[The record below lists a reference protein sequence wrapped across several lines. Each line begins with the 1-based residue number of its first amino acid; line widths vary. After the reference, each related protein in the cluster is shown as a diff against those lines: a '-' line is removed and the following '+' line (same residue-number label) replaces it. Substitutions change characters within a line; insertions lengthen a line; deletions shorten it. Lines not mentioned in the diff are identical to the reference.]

1 MSFSQVIIVVNLSVF
16 VFGVNFIEY
25 MSNKSELVLLYYW
38 LINYSERHYFF
49 CSLSNWEPLSSVLDQ
64 CPAFPCRDLIIWN
77 NLFLNIWF
85 LRSDTVLYPWFY
97 FHYYT
102 VFSKLSFE
110 CMITTL
116 LILKICKS
124 ATSNLIICLLFCLG
138 CILQG
143 ICLIFVCPKLDWA
156 I

>member
-1 MSFSQVIIVVNLSVF
+1 VKEVSLFVDEHRRKLNSRYTILHRHMSVF
-16 VFGVNFIEY
+16 VFSVNFIEY
-25 MSNKSELVLLYYW
+25 MSNKSELVLLNYW
-38 LINYSERHYFF
+38 LINYSEK
-49 CSLSNWEPLSSVLDQ
+49 L
-64 CPAFPCRDLIIWN
+64 FPCWNLIIWN

-143 ICLIFVCPKLDWA
+143 ICLIFVCRKLDWA